1 MIEIENVRK
10 SFGSLEV
17 LKGIDLTVQKGEV
30 VTIIGGSGSGKSTLL
45 TCINGL
51 EPIDS
56 GRIVVDGTEVHA
68 RSTDL
73 NKLRRKIGIVF
84 QQFNAFPHLTVL
96 ENVMLAQVKVLKR
109 PKAEAE
115 AEAVKQLNHVGLGD
129 KLKVYPSRLSGG
141 QQQRMAIARALAME
155 PDLMLFDEPTSALDP
170 EWVGE
175 VLDLIRSIADGRQTI
190 LIVTHEMQFA
200 REIAD
205 RIVFMDAGQIVE
217 ISEPDQFFTNPTS
230 ERAKTFLQIFNFD
243 EVDHQEQSS
252 R

>member
-56 GRIVVDGTEVHA
+56 GRITVDGTEVHA
-68 RSTDL
+68 KSTDL
-73 NKLRRKIGIVF
+73 NRLRRRIGIVF

-96 ENVMLAQVKVLKR
+96 QNVMLAPVKVLKR

-115 AEAVKQLNHVGLGD
+115 AEAVRQLDHVGLGD
-129 KLKVYPSRLSGG
+129 KLGVYPSRLSGG
-141 QQQRMAIARALAME
+141 QQQRMAIARALAMS
-155 PDLMLFDEPTSALDP
+155 PDYMLFDEVTSALDP
-170 EWVGE
+170 QLVGE
-175 VLDLIRSIADGRQTI
+175 VLDTLRMLAREGMTMIC
-190 LIVTHEMQFA
+190 VTHEMKFA
-200 REIAD
+200 REVSDRVAFFHKGVMAEIAPPEQLFGAPKD
-205 RIVFMDAGQIVE
+205 PELQ
-217 ISEPDQFFTNPTS
+217 
-230 ERAKTFLQIFNFD
+230 KFLSAT
-243 EVDHQEQSS
+243 H
-252 R
+252 